1 MLTKQ
6 QKSWSCVASIPG
18 KSLYQVSHQI
28 SCWLYGIK
36 DPAPKYF
43 FFLPSSLSPG
53 MQGLFWVVA
62 WVAVTLY
69 QGILC
74 FWQVPIMLWT
84 SALKALNQADNSF
97 YINQTTTI
105 FNNFP
110 SSWDWICTSDL
121 CIRDITNP
129 QRHSEPWLCSVFPQ
143 KLLHLHEKATASSTM
158 QEDADNSILV
168 TCCQAQLATINSR
181 QTGRGFLGPGLLFA
195 NPVCWSSNQCGSVN
209 LQGNTLV
216 FTAV

>member
-1 MLTKQ
+1 MA
-6 QKSWSCVASIPG
+6 QKVLPRSKKKKKINSAFSCEPWHARTV
-18 KSLYQVSHQI
+18 
-28 SCWLYGIK
+28 
-36 DPAPKYF
+36 
-43 FFLPSSLSPG
+43 
-53 MQGLFWVVA
+53 FWVVA

-97 YINQTTTI
+97 YINQTTTT

-121 CIRDITNP
+121 YIRDITNP

-143 KLLHLHEKATASSTM
+143 KLLHLHEKATTSSTM

-168 TCCQAQLATINSR
+168 TCGQAQLAIVNSR
-181 QTGRGFLGPGLLFA
+181 HTGRGFFMSRLATCKSCLLI
-195 NPVCWSSNQCGSVN
+195 
-209 LQGNTLV
+209 L
-216 FTAV
+216 